1 MEESEAVKRDRKR
14 KFQDQDFVYS
24 VDYEKTRRFKEEW
37 KMQVNQDTL
46 IGPIVLKDL
55 LIE

>member
-1 MEESEAVKRDRKR
+1 MDESEAVKRDRKR

-37 KMQVNQDTL
+37 KMQVHLKTL
-46 IGPIVLKDL
+46 FGSKE
-55 LIE
+55 LI